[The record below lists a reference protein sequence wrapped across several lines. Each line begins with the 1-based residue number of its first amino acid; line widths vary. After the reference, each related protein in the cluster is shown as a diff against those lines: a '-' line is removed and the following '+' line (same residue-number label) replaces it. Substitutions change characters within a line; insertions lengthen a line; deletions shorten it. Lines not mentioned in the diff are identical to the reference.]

1 MEIRSPESVGM
12 SSARLQ
18 RLDRAMHEFVREDR
32 APGIVTLVQRH
43 GHVVHLG
50 TYGKADIAAGTPMR
64 TDALFRIYS
73 MTKPIVCV
81 ALMTLFEEGR
91 FSLQEPLATFIPAFK
106 TTKVYTGLG
115 VAGPKYVDLERPITV
130 HHLLTHTAGLGYG
143 LFLDSPVEDLYRE
156 IILAPLISR
165 DRPLSAVIDD
175 VAQLPLL
182 YQPGTR
188 WYYSIAVDV
197 LGQVIQVVSGMP
209 LEEFLQERL
218 FTPLGMV
225 DTAFAVPADKVQR
238 LAALYA
244 SDAEAL
250 YRPHLVAPSDTPAI
264 GDVTLP
270 TAAPSGGGG
279 LVSSVADYLA
289 FARCLLQGG
298 AYEGGRILSRKTVA
312 WMTANHIP
320 ASFFPLWVG
329 SWETDF
335 GFGLGFRVTVDL
347 GQARALTSV
356 GAFGWEGMA
365 NTYFWVDPAEDFIG
379 VLMTQ
384 YLPVDPYPLQDAFR
398 NLAYLAIVD

>member
-1 MEIRSPESVGM
+1 M

-18 RLDRAMHEFVREDR
+18 RLDRAMHAFVREDR
-32 APGIVTLVQRH
+32 APGILTLVQRH

-50 TYGKADIAAGTPMR
+50 TYGMADIAAGTPMHE
-64 TDALFRIYS
+64 DALFRIYS
-73 MTKPIVCV
+73 MTKPIVSV

-91 FSLQEPLATFIPAFK
+91 FSLQEPLTTFIPAFK
-106 TTKVYTGLG
+106 TTKVYAGLG
-115 VAGPKYVDLERPITV
+115 GAGPKYVELERPITL

-156 IILAPLISR
+156 KILATFIKR
-165 DRPLSAVIDD
+165 DRPLSAIIED

-182 YQPGTR
+182 YQPGTH

-197 LGQVIQVVSGMP
+197 LGQVIQVVSGRL

-225 DTAFAVPADKVQR
+225 DTAFTVPADKVHR

-250 YRPHLVAPSDTPAI
+250 YRPHVVAPGDVPLI

-270 TAAPSGGGG
+270 TVAPSGGAG
-279 LVSSVADYLA
+279 LVSTLADYLA

-298 AYEGGRILSRKTVA
+298 AYDGGRILSRKTLS

-320 ASFFPLWVG
+320 ASFFPLRVG
-329 SWETDF
+329 EWETDF
-335 GFGLGFRVTVDL
+335 GWGLGLRVTVDL

-356 GAFGWEGMA
+356 GAFGWEGMP

-384 YLPVDPYPLQDAFR
+384 YLPVDPYPVQDAFR
-398 NLAYLAIVD
+398 NLAYQAIVD